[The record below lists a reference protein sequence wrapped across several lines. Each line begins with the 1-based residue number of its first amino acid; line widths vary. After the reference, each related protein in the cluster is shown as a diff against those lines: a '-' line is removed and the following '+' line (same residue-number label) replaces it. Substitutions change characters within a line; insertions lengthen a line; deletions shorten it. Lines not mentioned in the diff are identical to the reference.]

1 MSDSDCDNSPKALE
15 GLLRKRASQKGVLT
29 KHFNYFRDTDGAE
42 LDRQCLS
49 IKEERLRATF
59 DRFEKLNLEICALN
73 PDADDCDAVETK
85 YLETLT
91 LIKRLM
97 QKLDD
102 NQVVSPPPL
111 QTMATKLPEINV
123 PIFVGKYSE
132 YKPFIELFNALV
144 DRNSSLQDV
153 QKLFY
158 LRSFLKDEPFDLI
171 KNLPLQSES
180 YTEAKT
186 LLKDR
191 YDNEYKITNEHI
203 NILLDLNPITKST
216 AGNIRVFV
224 SCVKQ
229 QLASL
234 KNLKHDIKSW
244 DSILL
249 CILTRKLDAYCNR
262 EFQLIKDNKPSVSTL
277 IDFLERRA
285 LALENAERTQVQFP
299 VSKAAHTVT
308 VKDVAGATVKSAPPP
323 LACTLCAVAV

>member
-123 PIFVGKYSE
+123 PIFV
-132 YKPFIELFNALV
+132 
-144 DRNSSLQDV
+144 
-153 QKLFY
+153 
-158 LRSFLKDEPFDLI
+158 
-171 KNLPLQSES
+171 
-180 YTEAKT
+180 
-186 LLKDR
+186 
-191 YDNEYKITNEHI
+191 
-203 NILLDLNPITKST
+203 
-216 AGNIRVFV
+216 
-224 SCVKQ
+224 
-229 QLASL
+229 
-234 KNLKHDIKSW
+234 
-244 DSILL
+244 
-249 CILTRKLDAYCNR
+249 
-262 EFQLIKDNKPSVSTL
+262 
-277 IDFLERRA
+277 ERRA